1 MYYYTISHAK
11 ASFRKFIDLY
21 VDSKVCRLEKKK
33 LFQDTKFSYNNN
45 NNNKKNP
52 NWIYLKLH

>member
-1 MYYYTISHAK
+1 MYYYAISHAK

-21 VDSKVCRLEKKK
+21 VDFKVCRLEKKK

-45 NNNKKNP
+45 NNKKNP